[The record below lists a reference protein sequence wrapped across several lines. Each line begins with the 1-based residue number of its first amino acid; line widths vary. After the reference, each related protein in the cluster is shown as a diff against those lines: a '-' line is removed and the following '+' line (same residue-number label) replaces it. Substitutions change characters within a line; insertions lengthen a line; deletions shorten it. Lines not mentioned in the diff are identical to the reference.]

1 MTTPPEGD
9 HHRKTPLPVSLSQ
22 LSDDIRKLA
31 RSLPAVSPPL
41 MDAIIGFCRRTT
53 LKATTFLSSRQH
65 DADTPKRLISPL
77 MRRILLVNILPLAVF
92 GMTLLF
98 LNQFRNSL
106 LAAEVDAL
114 REQARIYAGALGQS
128 GVIPNPAAH
137 SRRNPAL
144 PAEAYTL
151 EPGLTRPLLLRL
163 TEPSPRADARV
174 YSPDG
179 QLIADSQQEKLA
191 NHIAVTPTLS
201 PAAGEAPP
209 HGEAVDPP
217 SHPGIMRSIID
228 FLVGGVDDGPLRDEG
243 HSRRHNVRTP
253 NDHSVDEVET
263 PPYIRRTQN
272 HRLVITIAEPIIHD
286 GQTVGI
292 LQLTRT
298 GEAIDT
304 SLFKIRSSIL
314 SLFLLAMAIM
324 VLLSWY
330 LSLTIAR
337 PLLRLAASAHIMR
350 ESSGRSGTVPSNL
363 LGRSDEIGD
372 LARALQD
379 STQALWT
386 RMDAIERFAA
396 DVSHE
401 IKNPLTSIR
410 SAIETLLRI
419 DDVERQRRLL
429 TIITEDV
436 RRLDRLI
443 TDISD
448 ASRLDAELSRARA
461 TPVAIGPLLSLLAEI
476 HQSTRKPGQPEI
488 TVKVHDDTPAHP
500 LRALAVEDRLVQVLR
515 NLIGNA
521 VSFSPPN
528 AHIWLEAH
536 AAGPFV
542 ELSVSDEGPGIPA
555 SKLDSVFDRF
565 YSERPKSEHFGQHSG
580 LGLSISRQIIQ
591 ALKGTIRAENRMDPL
606 GKVLG
611 ARFVIHLPQAESA
624 ISRDQGGS
632 AIGHA
637 KSDRRLPAPSETEPS
652 DNKQ

>member
-1 MTTPPEGD
+1 
-9 HHRKTPLPVSLSQ
+9 
-22 LSDDIRKLA
+22 
-31 RSLPAVSPPL
+31 
-41 MDAIIGFCRRTT
+41 
-53 LKATTFLSSRQH
+53 
-65 DADTPKRLISPL
+65 

-106 LAAEVDAL
+106 LAAEVGAL

-128 GVIPNPAAH
+128 AVTQNQSTH

-144 PAEAYTL
+144 PTEAYTL

-179 QLIADSQQEKLA
+179 QLIADSHQEKLA
-191 NHIAVTPTLS
+191 HHIAS
-201 PAAGEAPP
+201 
-209 HGEAVDPP
+209 DPP
-217 SHPGIMRSIID
+217 PPETQNTLPQGEVTEPPPHPGIMRSVID
-228 FLVGGVDDGPLRDEG
+228 FLVGGVDDSPLRDDG
-243 HSRRHNVRTP
+243 HPRHHNTKAP
-253 NDHSVDEVET
+253 NDHSFDEVET
-263 PPYIRRTQN
+263 PPYIRRTEN
-272 HRLVITIAEPIIHD
+272 HTLVITIAEPIVHD

-337 PLLRLAASAHIMR
+337 PLLRLATSAHIMR
-350 ESSGRSGTVPSNL
+350 ESSGRSGTVPSSL

-429 TIITEDV
+429 TIIAEDV

-476 HQSTRKPGQPEI
+476 HQSTRKPEQPEI
-488 TVKVHDDTPAHP
+488 IVSVHDDTPAHP

-521 VSFSPPN
+521 ISFSPPK

-542 ELSVSDEGPGIPA
+542 ELSVADEGPGIPA

-591 ALKGTIRAENRMDPL
+591 ALKGTIRAENRMDSS

-611 ARFVIHLPQAESA
+611 ARFVIHLPQAETST
-624 ISRDQGGS
+624 SREHGGE
-632 AIGHA
+632 AIGHT
-637 KSDRRLPAPSETEPS
+637 KSDRRLPPPLETEPS
-652 DNKQ
+652 DEE

>member
-1 MTTPPEGD
+1 MITPPEGGP
-9 HHRKTPLPVSLSQ
+9 HRKISLPASLTH
-22 LSDDIRKLA
+22 LSDEIRKLT
-31 RSLPAVSPPL
+31 RSKPELPAPVVYAL
-41 MDAIIGFCRRTT
+41 TFCRRTLLRT
-53 LKATTFLSSRQH
+53 ATFLSTRQR

-106 LAAEVDAL
+106 LSAEVGAL

-128 GVIPNPAAH
+128 AVTQNPVSR
-137 SRRNPAL
+137 SRRDPAL

-191 NHIAVTPTLS
+191 HHIAGNPLLPSAADVEKVPSQENTAVS
-201 PAAGEAPP
+201 PP
-209 HGEAVDPP
+209 
-217 SHPGIMRSIID
+217 HPGILQSVMN
-228 FLVGGVDDGPLRDEG
+228 FLVGGVDDGPLKDDG
-243 HSRRHNVRTP
+243 HPHHQNAPPS
-253 NDHSVDEVET
+253 NDHSFDDGET
-263 PPYIRRTQN
+263 PPYIRRTEN
-272 HRLVITIAEPIIHD
+272 HTLVITIAEPVIHD

-298 GEAIDT
+298 GETIDT

-350 ESSGRSGTVPSNL
+350 ESSGRSGTVPSSL

-429 TIITEDV
+429 TIIAEDV

-461 TPVAIGPLLSLLAEI
+461 TPVAVGPLLALLAEI
-476 HQSTRKPGQPEI
+476 HQSTRKPEQPEI
-488 TVKVHDDTPAHP
+488 SVSVQDDTSAHP

-521 VSFSPPN
+521 ISFSPPN
-528 AHIWLEAH
+528 GHIWLDAH

-555 SKLDSVFDRF
+555 SKLDSVFNRF

-591 ALKGTIRAENRMDPL
+591 ALKGTIRAENRMDST
-606 GKVLG
+606 GRVLG
-611 ARFVIHLPQAESA
+611 ARFVIHLPQSETSTSREHGGES
-624 ISRDQGGS
+624 
-632 AIGHA
+632 IGHA
-637 KSDRRLPAPSETEPS
+637 KPDRRLPPPPETRPSNT
-652 DNKQ
+652 